1 MKKHLLFPMIAGL
14 ALTFLININLP
25 KPGSNFIYIQ
35 QQSLAEFAGKYQ
47 LNRPGGP
54 APFLSISVV
63 DSALVFT
70 QLWDGKKMPVKH
82 LSGDNFIVEGLDWS
96 VQFMRDSN
104 KNITEVV
111 VMGSDHWV
119 KVKS

>member
-1 MKKHLLFPMIAGL
+1 MKKHLLFPLLAGL
-14 ALTFLININLP
+14 AFNFLININLP
-25 KPGSNFIYIQ
+25 NPGGSFSNQ
-35 QQSLAEFAGKYQ
+35 QRQSLSEYAGKYQ
-47 LNRPGGP
+47 LNKQGGP
-54 APFLSISVV
+54 APFLGVSVV

-96 VQFMRDSN
+96 VQFVRDSN

-111 VMGSDHWV
+111 VMGTDHWV